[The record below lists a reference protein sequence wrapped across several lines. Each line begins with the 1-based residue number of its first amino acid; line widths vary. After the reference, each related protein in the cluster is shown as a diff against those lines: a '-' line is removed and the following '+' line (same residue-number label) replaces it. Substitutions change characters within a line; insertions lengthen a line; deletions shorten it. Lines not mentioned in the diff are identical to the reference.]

1 VPALAVLVA
10 VPAFIAAGLQAARA
24 FSSAKAG
31 PVIGHLLL
39 ALVDLAA
46 GVVAPAGPGRAEVS
60 MPMAKNRRQPP
71 SIRGPREAGIRPG
84 ASAPRPIAPV
94 TAPWLGIAVRSKPVL
109 YRVYR

>member
-10 VPAFIAAGLQAARA
+10 VPAFIAAGLEAAPGVQQRQGRA
-24 FSSAKAG
+24 G
-31 PVIGHLLL
+31 LGHLLL

-46 GVVAPAGPGRAEVS
+46 GVVEPAWPGRAEVS
-60 MPMAKNRRQPP
+60 MPMAKNWRQPP

-94 TAPWLGIAVRSKPVL
+94 TAPWLGIAPRSKPVL